1 MEIKAKDVMAKDIV
15 SVEAGEHVGRAAK
28 ILTEKKIHNVAVFEN
43 GEYAG
48 LFGYKQL
55 LRMHTRDPESLK
67 VKTGVKNHLLHPPK
81 ISPDASLV
89 DVADYM
95 YRLNYKALPVFSDG
109 KLEGIVSEQD
119 VIRAL
124 AGSDEISKKTAHE
137 FMTPMPYSVT
147 QSERLGKAVS
157 IMRENNLSRVPVTD
171 ADGKVVG
178 VVESTDLM
186 RMVVSKERYGR
197 DEEPSS
203 SSGGAKSAGHSI
215 AAYTP
220 KEVALDEVPV
230 KSVMQ
235 ENPLLS
241 NENELLKDKLSELDS
256 RPEISTII
264 VVDKNLNAIGIIS
277 PKDIIHHIASL
288 KEKEVLYVQISG
300 LESIDSIDSFQ
311 KEEMHKTIEATVK
324 KLARAFNIHNIAI
337 HAKAYQTE
345 GKRSKYV
352 MRCRVKTDKGFVSAK
367 EWGWDPVDVSVR
379 LMKDAER
386 LAIEGAK
393 KKRDIIRRK
402 LHDAKDAEAL

>member
-1 MEIKAKDVMAKDIV
+1 MEIKAKDVMTKDIV
-15 SVEAGEHVGRAAK
+15 RVEAGEHVGRAAK
-28 ILTEKKIHNVAVFEN
+28 ILAEKKIHNVAVFEN
-43 GEYAG
+43 GAYAG

-81 ISPDASLV
+81 ISPDTSLI

-95 YRLNYKALPVFSDG
+95 YRLNYKALPIFSEG
-109 KLEGIVSEQD
+109 ELKGIVSEQD

-124 AGSDEISKKTAHE
+124 TDSDEISKKTARE

-147 QSERLGKAVS
+147 QSECLGKAVA
-157 IMRENNLSRVPVTD
+157 IMRDNNLSRIPVTD
-171 ADGKVVG
+171 VDGKIVG

-197 DEEPSS
+197 DEELSA
-203 SSGGAKSAGHSI
+203 SG
-215 AAYTP
+215 AAHVP
-220 KEVALDEVPV
+220 KEVALDGVSV

-241 NENELLKDKLSELDS
+241 NEDDLLKDKLPELND

-264 VVDKNLNAIGIIS
+264 VVDNNLNAVGIIS
-277 PKDIIHHIASL
+277 PKDIIHHIAAL
-288 KEKEVLYVQISG
+288 KEKEVLYIQISG
-300 LESIDSIDSFQ
+300 LESIEGIDSFQ
-311 KEEMHKTIEATVK
+311 KEEMHKTIDTTVK

-337 HAKAYQTE
+337 HVKAYQTD
-345 GKRSKYV
+345 GTKSKYV

-386 LAIEGAK
+386 LALEGAK
-393 KKRDIIRRK
+393 KKRDVLRRK
-402 LHDAKDAEAL
+402 LHNSKEAEAL

>member
-1 MEIKAKDVMAKDIV
+1 MEIKAKDVMTKDIV
-15 SVEAGEHVGRAAK
+15 SVEAGEYVGRAAK

-81 ISPDASLV
+81 ISPDASLI

-95 YRLNYKALPVFSDG
+95 YRLNYKALPVFSEG
-109 KLEGIVSEQD
+109 KLEGIISEQD

-124 AGSDEISKKTAHE
+124 ADSNEISKKAAKE

-147 QSERLGKAVS
+147 QSECLGKAVS
-157 IMRENNLSRVPVTD
+157 IMRDNNLSRVPVTD
-171 ADGKVVG
+171 VDGKVVG

-197 DEEPSS
+197 DEELST
-203 SSGGAKSAGHSI
+203 SG

-220 KEVALDEVPV
+220 KEVALDAVPV

-241 NENELLKDKLSELDS
+241 NENDLLKDKISELNK

-264 VVDKNLNAIGIIS
+264 VVDNNLNAVGIIS

-311 KEEMHKTIEATVK
+311 KEEMHKTIDTTVK

-352 MRCRVKTDKGFVSAK
+352 MRCRIKTDKGFVSVK
-367 EWGWDPVDVSVR
+367 EVGWDPVDVSVR

-386 LAIEGAK
+386 VAIDGAK

-402 LHDAKDAEAL
+402 FHDAKDAEAL